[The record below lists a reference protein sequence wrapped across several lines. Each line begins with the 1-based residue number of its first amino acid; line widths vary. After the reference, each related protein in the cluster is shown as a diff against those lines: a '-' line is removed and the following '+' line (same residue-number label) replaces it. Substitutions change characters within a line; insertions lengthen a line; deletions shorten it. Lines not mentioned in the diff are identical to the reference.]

1 MNHKRYTSL
10 LFDLDDT
17 LLEYSDIELSSA
29 LTVLENHSLPYGA
42 DVLELFDETFGFN
55 IFELGKDITLF
66 DVVTNRFVRFLKL
79 LEIKGELFE
88 ELKTEFFDMMQNS
101 HKLKPGALKTLRY
114 LKNSG
119 YLLYII
125 TNGYPEF
132 QYKRIKQA
140 KIMNFF
146 TEIFVSEE
154 INYKKP
160 SASFY
165 DYVMNNILENN
176 RSKVLIIGDAPTADI
191 LGGINSKIDTCLVAE
206 EDKLCKYSYNYRIK
220 KIDELINLL

>member
-165 DYVMNNILENN
+165 DYDMKNILENN